1 MIQICAS
8 KKLSNHNDYEGS
20 TWDRI
25 KRKIGV
31 KGQLYGYLLALM
43 LLGVGSIS
51 LALVNSASPL
61 PQNDDGI
68 VLIYFLT
75 ICLYPPMHM
84 AIVFNLLDL
93 LLKLLQNKPTSSNNN
108 KKGVKADNKE
118 YLKSEDNSIPFFQSN
133 VASATAT
140 QDYEMSS
147 IRSV

>member
-1 MIQICAS
+1 
-8 KKLSNHNDYEGS
+8 
-20 TWDRI
+20 
-25 KRKIGV
+25 
-31 KGQLYGYLLALM
+31 
-43 LLGVGSIS
+43 
-51 LALVNSASPL
+51 
-61 PQNDDGI
+61 
-68 VLIYFLT
+68 
-75 ICLYPPMHM
+75 MHM